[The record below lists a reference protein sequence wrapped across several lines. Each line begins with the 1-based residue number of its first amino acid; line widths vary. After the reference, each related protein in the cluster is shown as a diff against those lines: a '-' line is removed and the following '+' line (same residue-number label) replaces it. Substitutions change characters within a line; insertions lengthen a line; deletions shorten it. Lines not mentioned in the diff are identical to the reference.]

1 VGVAAGA
8 CAAAVTARRATMAAT
23 TAKRAI
29 AILCGGVEETRLK
42 LRRRRRSWCVC
53 VCECVMSA

>member
-1 VGVAAGA
+1 
-8 CAAAVTARRATMAAT
+8 VTARRATMAAT

-42 LRRRRRSWCVC
+42 KASEEEEELVCVC
-53 VCECVMSA
+53 V